1 MMDVASSLVTPAG
14 SPATRNVVP
23 LPGIRVA
30 MGVQSNVDG
39 KKMLGVLDD
48 MASGIH
54 KERIIDIE
62 KKDEVYA

>member
-1 MMDVASSLVTPAG
+1 MDVASSLVTLAG
-14 SPATRNVVP
+14 SPATRNVAL

-39 KKMLGVLDD
+39 KKMLGVLEG

-54 KERIIDIE
+54 EERIIDIE
-62 KKDEVYA
+62 KEDEVCA